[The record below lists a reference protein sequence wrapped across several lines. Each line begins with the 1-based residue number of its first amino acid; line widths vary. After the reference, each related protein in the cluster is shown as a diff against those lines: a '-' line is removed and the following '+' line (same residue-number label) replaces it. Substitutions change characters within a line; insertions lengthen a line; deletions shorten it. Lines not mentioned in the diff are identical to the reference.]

1 MENYD
6 LKTTAWKEEDI
17 NVRNSIQKKVRLGN
31 QMMLILVFDFAL
43 LSQFF
48 CKKLKSSYILQ
59 DFLFG
64 IGIWFWAVE
73 NLESSHHVSAVRD

>member
-1 MENYD
+1 
-6 LKTTAWKEEDI
+6 
-17 NVRNSIQKKVRLGN
+17 
-31 QMMLILVFDFAL
+31 MMLILVFDFAL

>member
-31 QMMLILVFDFAL
+31 QMMLILIFLDFFESNDEAL
-43 LSQFF
+43 RYEFLLRT
-48 CKKLKSSYILQ
+48 LKTVNILYRLALR
-59 DFLFG
+59 LF
-64 IGIWFWAVE
+64 
-73 NLESSHHVSAVRD
+73 VSVLF

>member
-1 MENYD
+1 M
-6 LKTTAWKEEDI
+6 
-17 NVRNSIQKKVRLGN
+17 VRLN

-64 IGIWFWAVE
+64 IEIWFWAVE
-73 NLESSHHVSAVRD
+73 NLESSHHVSAVRGTTLIVIAMHQKG

>member
-31 QMMLILVFDFAL
+31 QMMLILIFLDFFESNDEAL
-43 LSQFF
+43 RYEFLLRT
-48 CKKLKSSYILQ
+48 LKTVNILYRQ
-59 DFLFG
+59 ALRLF
-64 IGIWFWAVE
+64 
-73 NLESSHHVSAVRD
+73 VSVLF